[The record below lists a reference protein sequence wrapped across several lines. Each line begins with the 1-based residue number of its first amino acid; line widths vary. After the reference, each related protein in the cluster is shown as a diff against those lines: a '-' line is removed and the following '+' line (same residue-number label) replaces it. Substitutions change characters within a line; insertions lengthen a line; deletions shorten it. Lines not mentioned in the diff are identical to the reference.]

1 MIEHLYYLE
10 QVVNVVSPH
19 GARHRG
25 EGKGQEVRDQR
36 GQPRRLEVDKL
47 DLSWSPRDLGLPL
60 VPVLEQNI
68 RPPEVAVAYDAKLK
82 Y

>member
-19 GARHRG
+19 GARHGG
-25 EGKGQEVRDQR
+25 EGEGQEVRDKR

-47 DLSWSPRDLGLPL
+47 DLSWSPGDPGLPL
-60 VPVLEQNI
+60 VPVFE
-68 RPPEVAVAYDAKLK
+68 
-82 Y
+82 